1 MTKASE
7 YNEERT
13 RSSKSKHIL
22 EVEKIVKALFSDP
35 KPVFDF
41 KEARKGDMEASNA
54 TAKLTELTM
63 MLETFD
69 FHMEPS
75 LSGFVQAQETWELEN
90 EVQRLK
96 HLTSDEALALYP
108 DFIAKRNVLVDMGY
122 LEEEN
127 VATLKGRAC
136 VNINTCEE
144 SIMLTE
150 IIFQGLLD
158 ELNPMEI
165 AAVLTA
171 VIFQERRVTVD
182 LEGEGLGKLKF
193 ACERVKEVCR
203 AIGVQLR
210 SSGLPIDPDQYVED
224 NLKFG
229 LAHVAHA
236 WACGLPFVE
245 ICNLTE
251 VLEGSIVRTL
261 NRLDEVLREVQ
272 HVCRVTGDAKLH
284 LKCEEASMLIK
295 RDVCFSPSLYLS

>member
-1 MTKASE
+1 MYYLS
-7 YNEERT
+7 NLLRQ
-13 RSSKSKHIL
+13 SSCL
-22 EVEKIVKALFSDP
+22 P
-35 KPVFDF
+35 
-41 KEARKGDMEASNA
+41 
-54 TAKLTELTM
+54 
-63 MLETFD
+63 
-69 FHMEPS
+69 
-75 LSGFVQAQETWELEN
+75 Q
-90 EVQRLK
+90 
-96 HLTSDEALALYP
+96 
-108 DFIAKRNVLVDMGY
+108 
-122 LEEEN
+122 N

-144 SIMLTE
+144 SLILTE

-165 AAVLTA
+165 AAVLTS

-182 LEGEGLGKLKF
+182 LEIEGLEKLKF
-193 ACERVKEVCR
+193 SCERVKEVAR
-203 AIGVQLR
+203 AIGVTLR
-210 SSGLPIDPDQYVED
+210 SSGLPVDPDQYVED

-245 ICNLTE
+245 VTNLTE